1 MNWEDLL
8 SLKRYGDREKR
19 LRNQQDET
27 RLGFEVDYDRI
38 IFSNAFRSL
47 QDKTQVV
54 PLSKTDFVHT
64 RLTHSLE
71 VSVVARSLGRKVGQF
86 LLSKYPALAEKVFPA
101 FTAATGITVNFT
113 EQPDQDTMF
122 AQAKVAVEAGGID
135 MIEPTID
142 RWGGWNSNGLLAAF
156 DPAKLAMDNYLP
168 GLADGSAG
176 ARSRDADGAL
186 FYVPSNWGTEAIV
199 YNKEAAKLSDPASLG
214 DLFSADNKV
223 VLRPHSALAAMGRYL
238 DAQGKLPFPWMDG
251 YTDMDKM
258 VQLWDIALAEAV
270 KAKGNVVQF
279 WSGENEANAGFVANG
294 ATVGLCWDSTGFNLR
309 NDGYGYAAP
318 VEGAFAWHQGFVL
331 MKNAKNIDQA
341 HELAKW
347 TSTAEGAAMWATAFS
362 SNPVGKGAADMM
374 DPDVSAYYNGTFNDD
389 ALSKLWWWPDQS
401 AEFLSKRAEYADK
414 YKAA

>member
-1 MNWEDLL
+1 VTNTK
-8 SLKRYGDREKR
+8 SISRR
-19 LRNQQDET
+19 
-27 RLGFEVDYDRI
+27 GFM
-38 IFSNAFRSL
+38 
-47 QDKTQVV
+47 KTTAAGVGALAA
-54 PLSKTDFVHT
+54 PALISSKALASSGELNFTGW
-64 RLTHSLE
+64 
-71 VSVVARSLGRKVGQF
+71 AG
-86 LLSKYPALAEKVFPA
+86 YPGLAEKVFPA

-142 RWGGWNSNGLLAAF
+142 RWGGWNSNGLLQAW

-168 GLADGSAG
+168 GMADGAAG
-176 ARSRDADGAL
+176 TRSRDADDNL
-186 FYVPSNWGTEAIV
+186 FYVPSVWGTEALV
-199 YNKEAAKLSDPASLG
+199 YKKDEAKLSEPASLG
-214 DLFSADNKV
+214 DLFSADNKA

-270 KAKGNVVQF
+270 KAKANVVQY

-309 NDGYGYAAP
+309 NEGFGYAAP
-318 VEGAFAWHQGFVL
+318 VEGAFAWHQGFVV
-331 MKNAKNIDQA
+331 MKNAANVDQA

-347 TSTAEGAAMWATAFS
+347 VSSAEGSAAWGSAFG
-362 SNPVGKGAADMM
+362 SNPVGKGGAEAL
-374 DPDVSAYYNGTFNDD
+374 DPEVAGFYNSAFDD
-389 ALSKLWWWPDQS
+389 AKLAALWWWPDQS
-401 AEFLSKRAEYADK
+401 AEFIAKRGEYADK
-414 YKAA
+414 YKAS